1 MEPRPFLIGTKYEGV
16 KREISLLAKFRI
28 PKRANDRTDPPPS
41 NSRPSPRLQ
50 TNPNTRKLFAM
61 IPEFDVICIGA
72 GPTGLACAIEVK
84 RAGLRPLVIDKGC
97 LCNSL
102 FHYPTN
108 MQFFT
113 TSERLEIGDIPLTAA
128 TSKPT
133 RAEALKYY
141 RRVAEHYNLE
151 LSLYETVESITGQ
164 DGAFSVATSGAD
176 GSHKK
181 HQSRKIILATGYYDR
196 PNLLNIP
203 GENLPHVSH
212 YFTEPHPYWRE
223 KVVVIGAKNSA
234 AETALELFRTGA
246 HVTLIHHGPHLG
258 ASLKYW
264 VRPDIENRMKA
275 GEITA
280 HFNTEVTRID
290 PHQVW
295 VMNGSAE
302 SAIPATQVF
311 AMTGYHPDFEF
322 LEKMGVRLDPETRK
336 PQCNPETLESN
347 IPGMY
352 VAGVIV
358 GGKYTGEIFIENG
371 RFHGKQI
378 IAAITNKHEPLGP
391 PPVSPPGE

>member
-1 MEPRPFLIGTKYEGV
+1 MT
-16 KREISLLAKFRI
+16 
-28 PKRANDRTDPPPS
+28 
-41 NSRPSPRLQ
+41 
-50 TNPNTRKLFAM
+50 
-61 IPEFDVICIGA
+61 PEFDVICIGA

-102 FHYPTN
+102 FHYPTI

-141 RRVAEHYNLE
+141 RRVAEHYELDLE
-151 LSLYETVESITGQ
+151 LYETVEGIGGK
-164 DGAFSVATSGAD
+164 DGAFAVTTTGAD
-176 GSHKK
+176 GTRHT

-264 VRPDIENRMKA
+264 VRPDIENLIKA

-280 HFNTEVTRID
+280 YFNTEVTRID

-322 LEKMGVRLDPETRK
+322 LEKMVVRLDPETRK